1 MAKTLNLKFMGVD
14 LLHTMSTIV
23 NAHTDHYKSDFDYD
37 REMLLEAAD
46 KPNKQDKTFLWLC
59 RDSGTW
65 LLNERNTFIRNTSEN
80 NTFLF
85 YAENHFKDVLA
96 YAVEITGRDGDK
108 VIGNLY
114 ALDYECHAAHV
125 FSAALMPS
133 VIVLNYQ
140 AGTRYVRGDKGFT
153 THPDSEYGELISYQY
168 LPESEDDLTYLL
180 FLERK
185 HREKFILG
193 NIGPYL
199 ERLSA

>member
-1 MAKTLNLKFMGVD
+1 MAKTMNLKFMGVD

-23 NAHTDHYKSDFDYD
+23 NMHTEHYKSDFDYD

-46 KPNKQDKTFLWLC
+46 KTSEQDKTFLWLC
-59 RDSGTW
+59 RNSGTW
-65 LLNERNTFIRNTSEN
+65 LLNERSTFIRNTSEN

-96 YAVEITGRDGDK
+96 YSVEVIGRAGDK
-108 VIGNLY
+108 VIGMY

-140 AGTRYVRGDKGFT
+140 RGIRYVRGDKGFT
-153 THPDSEYGELISYQY
+153 SHPDSEYGQLVSYQY
-168 LPESEDDLTYLL
+168 LPESEDDMNYLL
-180 FLERK
+180 YLERK
-185 HREKFILG
+185 HREKFIMG
-193 NIGPYL
+193 DIVPYL